1 MSKQS
6 EKDKVNE
13 RASGT
18 QQSGHHNGR
27 QHPKIEKARDAK
39 LDTTAQ
45 HRALQAMPVPVKPQS
60 SKVGPKNHTYRKFSD
75 V

>member
-27 QHPKIEKARDAK
+27 RHPKIEKARDAK
-39 LDTTAQ
+39 LDNSAQ
-45 HRALQAMPVPVKPQS
+45 HRALKIRQTS
-60 SKVGPKNHTYRKFSD
+60 EGHE
-75 V
+75 